1 MVICLLSG
9 QANASEKKAS
19 DNDEIL
25 QSSAMIR
32 NRLVRIIENKP
43 LEDFIVTQNKEND
56 SEDEESL
63 LPEQRFLKRYHASV
77 GKKDNADTKVKDSS
91 TICDGYEPQ
100 QKNIRERVADIL
112 SEPEAPEIVLDES
125 LSTEEDVSIHCQYL
139 DYHSGPTNTIFFFF
153 KKAT

>member
-32 NRLVRIIENKP
+32 NRLERIIENKP

-63 LPEQRFLKRYHASV
+63 LPGQRFLKRYHASV
-77 GKKDNADTKVKDSS
+77 VTG
-91 TICDGYEPQ
+91 
-100 QKNIRERVADIL
+100 
-112 SEPEAPEIVLDES
+112 
-125 LSTEEDVSIHCQYL
+125 
-139 DYHSGPTNTIFFFF
+139 
-153 KKAT
+153 